1 MIYQRLSAAFVLFLS
16 FLAVTALTGRA
27 STLGTGF
34 TYQGRLMDGT
44 TLANG
49 LYDVTAQ
56 LINAQVGGNQV
67 GNTVTLDDVVVTNG
81 LFTVEIDF
89 GANIFNG
96 ASFWLEISVRP
107 GADTG
112 SYTVLNPRQAI
123 APTPYAIYASV
134 AATAEVAKNLGATA
148 AVPWSALTGVPA
160 GFADGIDND
169 TIYSAGAGL
178 KLASTSFS
186 IAPAGVVTSMLGV
199 GAVGEANLQD
209 GSVTSSKLAATA
221 ITVDKIPVG
230 QLVKSV
236 NALRDDVL
244 VVGTNNVAI
253 DIAGNAIQISAFDL
267 WKATGNSGTTAANF
281 LGTLDAQPLEFRVNN
296 ARALRL
302 EPNANAPNLIGG
314 ASGNFVTPGIFG
326 AVIGGGGGADG
337 SNRVTDEYG
346 TIGGGLGNQAGNND
360 GNIFVGRYATVSGGN
375 LNSASGEASTVGGG
389 SSCVAD
395 GEFATVSGGANNL
408 AIGYAGVVAGGG
420 GYSSSLDRTI
430 PNKALGFWSAI
441 GGGGD
446 NTVTNEFGVVAGGSN
461 NKSGGIYGTIGGG
474 KDNSTMAAYATVPGG
489 HLNSAQGTTSFAAG
503 NRAIA
508 EHDGAFVWADGSV
521 NSDFRSVAPEEF
533 AVRATGGAR
542 FVSGLDASG
551 NPASGVQLPAGGGAW
566 ATLSDRASKENL
578 TVVNN
583 GAILERLA
591 AIPVQTWNYKTQD
604 PAVRH
609 IGIIAQDFA
618 SAFQVGEDDKHIS
631 TVDADGVALA
641 AIKGLY
647 ELVREKDAEM
657 RTKESEI
664 QDLNERLRALEKIVS
679 SLTDKKQAAQNETD

>member
-1 MIYQRLSAAFVLFLS
+1 MIYQRFTATFVLL
-16 FLAVTALTGRA
+16 LTLFEIGGTPRRA
-27 STLGTGF
+27 SALGTVF

-49 LYDVTAQ
+49 LYDLRAQ
-56 LINAQVGGNQV
+56 LNNAVVGGNQV
-67 GNTVTLDDVVVTNG
+67 GNTVTLDEVVVTNG

-96 ASFWLEISVRP
+96 NSFWLELSVRP
-107 GADTG
+107 GVDTG
-112 SYTVLNPRQAI
+112 SYTVLSPRQAI
-123 APTPYAIYASV
+123 TATPYAIYASV

-148 AVPWSALTGVPA
+148 TVPWSALTGLPP
-160 GFADGIDND
+160 GFADGVDND
-169 TIYSAGAGL
+169 TIYSAGSGL
-178 KLASTSFS
+178 KLIGTSLS
-186 IAPAGVVTSMLGV
+186 IAPAGVVTSMLAV
-199 GAVGEANLQD
+199 GAVAADNLQD

-221 ITVDKIPVG
+221 ITVDKIPAG

-244 VVGTNNVAI
+244 FVGTNNVAI
-253 DIAGNAIQISAFDL
+253 DVAANVIQISAFDL
-267 WKATGNSGTTAANF
+267 WKATGNNGTTPANF
-281 LGTLDAQPLEFRVNN
+281 LGTLDDQPLEFRVNN
-296 ARALRL
+296 SRALRL

-314 ASGNFVTPGIFG
+314 ASGNFVAQGIFG
-326 AVIGGGGGADG
+326 AVISGGGGGNGA
-337 SNRVTDEYG
+337 NRVTDEYG
-346 TIGGGLGNQAGNND
+346 TIAGGLGNQAGNND
-360 GNIFVGRYATVSGGN
+360 GNIFVGRYATVSGGY
-375 LNSASGEASTVGGG
+375 LNRASGEASTVGGG
-389 SSCVAD
+389 SSCLAE

-461 NKSGGIYGTIGGG
+461 NRSGGIFGTIGGG

-508 EHDGAFVWADGSV
+508 EHDGAFVWADGTA
-521 NSDFRSVAPEEF
+521 NSDFRSVAPDEF

-578 TVVNN
+578 APVNN
-583 GAILERLA
+583 RALLERLA
-591 AIPVQTWNYKTQD
+591 AIPVQTWNYKTQN
-604 PAVRH
+604 PAIRH

-618 SAFQVGEDDKHIS
+618 NAFQVGEDDKHIS

-647 ELVREKDAEM
+647 ELVREKAAEM
-657 RTKESEI
+657 RAKESEI
-664 QDLNERLRALEKIVS
+664 QDLNERLRALEKTVS
-679 SLTDKKQAAQNETD
+679 ALTNKKQAAKNETD